1 MMTDLPTKHA
11 WKIEEHCVVPACQCK
26 FVMKAGW
33 FVTHWVKDLSST
45 FGQVN
50 KLERM
55 GWKGWKVS
63 KVFFALILCL
73 FLGFVFSITF
83 FLCFFVCVC
92 VCVEETSE
100 VWILS
105 RSYLSLCICRHEKR
119 SQLPERPIILFRITV
134 FEAFNRFSHSGCFI
148 SSALPLY
155 KKVKKNPQLSIQNF
169 RHLSLNSFF
178 KAFSAVR

>member
-1 MMTDLPTKHA
+1 MLITVYLLRYRAIEFHVNDDL
-11 WKIEEHCVVPACQCK
+11 KIWNIDDDGFTNETCLKNWRTLYCSCQCK
-26 FVMKAGW
+26 FVMNAGW
-33 FVTHWVKDLSST
+33 IVTYWVKDLSST

-105 RSYLSLCICRHEKR
+105 CSYLSLCICRHEKR
-119 SQLPERPIILFRITV
+119 SQLPERPIVQDYCIWGF
-134 FEAFNRFSHSGCFI
+134 
-148 SSALPLY
+148 
-155 KKVKKNPQLSIQNF
+155 
-169 RHLSLNSFF
+169 
-178 KAFSAVR
+178 